1 MKCMTLFRN
10 AQCQGTSSL
19 GVGRIVCTKGL
30 KPCETDP
37 SRESMKKR
45 TCQWSHYFICL
56 CSPYEI
62 NWKMRGLFRW
72 WWWIS
77 DRIFV
82 NWHCFIH
89 APPVMTDF
97 PRECSYH
104 DLHRCCRRTQWI
116 KEKLETNKRME
127 GIQQPTVLRIFTAL
141 SLLRLGFGCSSG
153 DRGLYS
159 AGSDVR
165 KKGAVRS
172 LRMAAA
178 LSLQRLY
185 CLPPWSPPRAQPSA
199 PLPQCGTLFGSEMY
213 TV

>member
-97 PRECSYH
+97 PRECSHH

-127 GIQQPTVLRIFTAL
+127 RNSTAY
-141 SLLRLGFGCSSG
+141 SPSH
-153 DRGLYS
+153 LYRP
-159 AGSDVR
+159 V
-165 KKGAVRS
+165 
-172 LRMAAA
+172 
-178 LSLQRLY
+178 
-185 CLPPWSPPRAQPSA
+185 PSA
-199 PLPQCGTLFGSEMY
+199 PWLWLFIWGSWLIFCW
-213 TV
+213 